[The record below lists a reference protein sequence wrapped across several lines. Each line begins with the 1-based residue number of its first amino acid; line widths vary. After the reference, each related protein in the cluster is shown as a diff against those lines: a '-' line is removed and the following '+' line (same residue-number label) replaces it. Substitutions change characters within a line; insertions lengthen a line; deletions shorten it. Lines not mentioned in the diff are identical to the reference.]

1 MGGHRSPGLAAV
13 FSFDDGTKFFQ
24 GHAPLPYLQQGTD
37 DGPHHIAQ
45 ETVRLDAKHQKP
57 VLLKPIRFHDFAV
70 VGLHLGMHF
79 RETRK
84 VLILKE
90 DIGCF
95 LHLGKVK
102 VTVKEISI
110 VGMEWVF
117 RARDVI
123 MIRARNGIKTG
134 MHLRCDLPN
143 PINHDILGEE
153 GIHLMGKHFRLFNFF
168 LKVEMSVVVSCMD
181 ARIGAATARDGD
193 WLSQLQAQAF
203 LHRFLHALRVRLDLI
218 AVVAAAIVGHVDE
231 ISWHRLD

>member
-1 MGGHRSPGLAAV
+1 MGGHRSPCLAAV
-13 FSFDDGTKFFQ
+13 LAFDDGTELLQ
-24 GHAPLPYLQQGTD
+24 AHAPLPYLQQGAD

-45 ETVRLDAKHQKP
+45 ETVGLDAEHQQT
-57 VLLKPIRFHDFAV
+57 VLLKPSRLHNLAV

-79 RETRK
+79 REARE

-90 DIGCF
+90 DIGGF
-95 LHLGKVK
+95 LHFGKVK

-110 VGMEWVF
+110 VGVERVF

-123 MIRARNGIKTG
+123 MIRTRNGIKTG

-143 PINHDILGEE
+143 PINHDIFGEE
-153 GIHLMGKHFRLFNFF
+153 GIHLMGKRFRVIQL
-168 LKVEMSVVVSCMD
+168 LLHVEMGIIVPRMD
-181 ARIGAATARDGD
+181 TRIGAAAARDGD

-203 LHRFLHALRVRLDLI
+203 LHRFLHALGVRLDLI
-218 AVVAAAIVGHVDE
+218 TVVAAAVVGHVDE